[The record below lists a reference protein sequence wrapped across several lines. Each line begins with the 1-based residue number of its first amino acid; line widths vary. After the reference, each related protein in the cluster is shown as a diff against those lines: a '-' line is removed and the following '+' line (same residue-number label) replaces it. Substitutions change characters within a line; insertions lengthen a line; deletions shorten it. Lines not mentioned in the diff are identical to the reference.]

1 MLGFY
6 ESFPKNVHKITH
18 FKVSA
23 SKKRLQ
29 RALTQMLHKLN
40 NETFSLEDVTH
51 PSVPRCTVVFEFG
64 IADEVNFNYL
74 DEKETNK
81 ALKVINKKLFKI
93 MDFFCAMRYYKT
105 ENKKKTPL
113 KFDYYM
119 LRFTFNRKSTEI
131 QVFHERGPRHVSPEE
146 IVNFVVNKINK
157 EFSRKILKAITAS

>member
-1 MLGFY
+1 MLGCY

-81 ALKVINKKLFKI
+81 ALKVINEKPFKI

-113 KFDYYM
+113 KFDYCM
-119 LRFTFNRKSTEI
+119 LRFTFNKKSTEI

-146 IVNFVVNKINK
+146 IVNFVVNKTNK